1 MAFRS
6 GLVWPGLATVCLQ
19 GKQEL
24 RFSHRVRIAQH
35 VPPPG
40 MRRRRCREARRHDG
54 LWPITAQASPCT
66 PTLPR
71 AATPC
76 GCCAAELYLPVLPSH
91 LRTADALQDLGVNL
105 NIACPSLPT
114 MSVGSGVHATCVDCI
129 TLVSEHPRSPSLLF
143 VFGSC
148 AGAGLETAFQASE
161 RGPVTKPSFT

>member
-6 GLVWPGLATVCLQ
+6 GLVWPGPAMVCLQ

-35 VPPPG
+35 VLPPG
-40 MRRRRCREARRHDG
+40 MRRTRCREARRHDG
-54 LWPITAQASPCT
+54 LWPISTQASLST
-66 PTLPR
+66 LTLPR

-76 GCCAAELYLPVLPSH
+76 GCCAAALYLPVLPSH
-91 LRTADALQDLGVNL
+91 MWTAGALQDLGVNL

-114 MSVGSGVHATCVDCI
+114 MSVGVGVHATCVYCV

-161 RGPVTKPSFT
+161 RGPLPKPSFT